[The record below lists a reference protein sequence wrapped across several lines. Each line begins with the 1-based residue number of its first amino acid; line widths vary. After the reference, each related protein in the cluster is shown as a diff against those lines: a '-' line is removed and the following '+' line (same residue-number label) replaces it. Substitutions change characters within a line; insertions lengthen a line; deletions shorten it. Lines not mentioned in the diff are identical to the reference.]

1 MSMADITAGDCGL
14 NAPRI
19 AEEEDSTAQGGV

>member
-1 MSMADITAGDCGL
+1 MSMGDTTTGECGL
-14 NAPRI
+14 SVPRI